1 MTEDDSPRSPSSDTT
16 NIDAVLEHLGELE
29 NTVDD
34 PDEQREVRHAIS
46 MVESLPITGAIENY
60 TTRDMA
66 QAFVGSILF
75 TVPLLVEGGVEEI
88 GAHFLE
94 STPGGL
100 PVFLLGN
107 AVFAVFLTGAL
118 LYWAD
123 IRDVRVH
130 KPLFGVV
137 PRRLLGVLVIAFI
150 TSTFT
155 MTLWGR
161 VEWSEP
167 VVALSRISVVWTVG
181 CFGGALGDIL
191 PGETG
196 GEDIN
201 EILGGLLS
209 GDGEDRDDASKG

>member
-1 MTEDDSPRSPSSDTT
+1 MAEKDPPPTPPSDGNPRIND
-16 NIDAVLEHLGELE
+16 ILEQLEELE
-29 NTVDD
+29 STVDD
-34 PDEQREVRHAIS
+34 PDERKEVRQTIRL
-46 MVESLPITGAIENY
+46 VENLPLAGAIEKY

-75 TVPLLVEGGVEEI
+75 SVPLLVEGGVMEI
-88 GAHFLE
+88 AAHFLE
-94 STPGGL
+94 STPGGV
-100 PVFLLGN
+100 PVFFAGN
-107 AVFAVFLTGAL
+107 VFFAVFLTGAL

-130 KPLFGVV
+130 KPIFGVI
-137 PRRLLGVLVIAFI
+137 PRRLLGVLIIAFI

-167 VVALSRISVVWTVG
+167 LAAVSRISVVWTVG

-191 PGETG
+191 PGESG

-201 EILGGLLS
+201 EILGDLLS
-209 GDGEDRDDASKG
+209 GDGEETNGKK

>member
-1 MTEDDSPRSPSSDTT
+1 MTEDEPPPPTSDSST
-16 NIDAVLEHLGELE
+16 NIDAVLNHLEDLE

-34 PDEQREVRHAIS
+34 PQERKEVRHAIS
-46 MVESLPITGAIENY
+46 MVENLPLTGVIEKY

-66 QAFVGSILF
+66 QAFVGSILLS
-75 TVPLLVEGGVEEI
+75 VPLLVEGGVEEI

-100 PVFLLGN
+100 PVFFVGN
-107 AVFAVFLTGAL
+107 FVFAVFLTGAL

-130 KPLFGVV
+130 KPIFGII
-137 PRRLLGVLVIAFI
+137 PRRLLGVLIIAFL
-150 TSTFT
+150 TSMFT

-161 VEWSEP
+161 VDWSEP
-167 VVALSRISVVWTVG
+167 VVALSRVSVVWTVA

-191 PGETG
+191 PGESG

-201 EILGGLLS
+201 EILGDILS
-209 GDGEDRDDASKG
+209 RGGEERKDGS

>member
-1 MTEDDSPRSPSSDTT
+1 MTQDDPLPSTSADGNSDVDT
-16 NIDAVLEHLGELE
+16 VLEHLEELE

-34 PDEQREVRHAIS
+34 PDEREEVRHAIS
-46 MVESLPITGAIENY
+46 LVESLPLTGRIEKY

-75 TVPLLVEGGVEEI
+75 SVPLLVEGGVEEI

-94 STPGGL
+94 SSPGGL
-100 PVFLLGN
+100 PVFLFGN
-107 AVFAVFLTGAL
+107 VFFAVFLTGAL

-130 KPLFGVV
+130 KPIFGVI
-137 PRRLLGVLVIAFI
+137 PRRLLGVLVIAFL

-167 VVALSRISVVWTVG
+167 VVALSRVSVVWTVG

-201 EILGGLLS
+201 EIIDDLLS
-209 GDGEDRDDASKG
+209 GDGEENGDER